1 MINKYV
7 LIIIIISIFYLEIF
21 VYNKCLSSYE
31 KDINKFYEKKKFDAD
46 SDPDSS
52 YETYKCKNS
61 WINSENENYIYMEE
75 TKECIN
81 TCDGYLYMNGNENIC
96 YFFNS

>member
-21 VYNKCLSSYE
+21 VLILLAQRKMSQKRNLFWNDNKCLSSYE
-31 KDINKFYEKKKFDAD
+31 KDINKFYEKKKFDAN

-52 YETYKCKNS
+52 YETYNCKNS
-61 WINSENENYIYMEE
+61 WINSENENYIY
-75 TKECIN
+75 
-81 TCDGYLYMNGNENIC
+81 LYRRN
-96 YFFNS
+96 

>member
-1 MINKYV
+1 MSQKRN
-7 LIIIIISIFYLEIF
+7 SFWND
-21 VYNKCLSSYE
+21 NKCLSSYE

-61 WINSENENYIYMEE
+61 
-75 TKECIN
+75 
-81 TCDGYLYMNGNENIC
+81 
-96 YFFNS
+96 